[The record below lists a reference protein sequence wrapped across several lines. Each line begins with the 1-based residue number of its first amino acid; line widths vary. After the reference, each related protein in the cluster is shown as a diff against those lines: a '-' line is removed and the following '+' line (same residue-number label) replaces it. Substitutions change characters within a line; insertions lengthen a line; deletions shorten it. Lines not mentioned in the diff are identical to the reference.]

1 MELEAGI
8 FRKGH
13 DKSLGGDGN
22 ALCLDMVMVSLMYKT
37 GKTHRN
43 IYSVNTVYFTL
54 IISQ

>member
-1 MELEAGI
+1 MELEAGTVK
-8 FRKGH
+8 RGH
-13 DKSLGGDGN
+13 DKSLESDGN

-43 IYSVNTVYFTL
+43 VYSVNTVYFTL

>member
-1 MELEAGI
+1 MDLEAGTVK
-8 FRKGH
+8 KGY

>member
-1 MELEAGI
+1 MELEAGTVK
-8 FRKGH
+8 RGH
-13 DKSLGGDGN
+13 DKSLESDGN
-22 ALCLDMVMVSLMYKT
+22 ALCLDMVMVSLMYKK

>member
-1 MELEAGI
+1 MDLEAGTVK
-8 FRKGH
+8 KGY

-22 ALCLDMVMVSLMYKT
+22 ALCLDMVMVSLMYKK

-54 IISQ
+54 TISQ

>member
-1 MELEAGI
+1 MDLEAGTVK
-8 FRKGH
+8 KGY

-22 ALCLDMVMVSLMYKT
+22 ALCLDMVMVSLMYKK